1 MTSTSQCEKNCA
13 RDALKETER
22 GWKSAWRDARESGTR
37 SAHAGRGNMLS
48 EHEVATVDSLL
59 LGDSCQEEPETVTA
73 TWRVLELLRR
83 CDHHPQLS
91 QICKDDVVME
101 KLLMTLATD
110 ARGETVARFCGYVG
124 AELAVRDPT
133 PLVSYLGPPANA
145 DYLASLCAEHIH
157 LPEVG
162 NMIEACC
169 MDSLA
174 TNEAVKRFLLS
185 LHDTIIHLTIAQE
198 DFRLEHLQLLCRLTA
213 EKQLSS
219 LHSAFPDVTER
230 IIMMVKRTEHMPL
243 LVLSEVAS
251 VCLRQKLKEIE
262 IIVFERAEK
271 LISLGRFEAKRI
283 REHDAVEIK
292 CMRRLIHLLKNR
304 VGDSKPL
311 RKLPRAT
318 ADAQPTMP
326 AMLMQLSE
334 LTLDSTKFID
344 AKPTSDRGVMACEAA
359 EVLLSSVGYLWS
371 REEVTQCAT
380 FSERDW
386 DKCVRMLEERRRI
399 DPNPDE
405 SKRALAILRLAEA
418 LRPLPLSE
426 HSTRPPAAEQQRGVD
441 AIDAATSPHQSLE
454 PPPRI
459 AARASNE
466 ASDAAT
472 ATCTSA
478 AMVRAPVQAE
488 APVAKVSPQQDQQA
502 SEVKQWWTRWIPDWA
517 RNAVG

>member
-1 MTSTSQCEKNCA
+1 MFHCCT
-13 RDALKETER
+13 
-22 GWKSAWRDARESGTR
+22 ARER
-37 SAHAGRGNMLS
+37 MLS

-110 ARGETVARFCGYVG
+110 ARGETIARFCGYVG
-124 AELAVRDPT
+124 AELAVRDPA
-133 PLVSYLGPPANA
+133 PLVSYLAPPANA

-243 LVLSEVAS
+243 HVLSEVAS
-251 VCLRQKLKEIE
+251 VCRRRQLKEIE

-271 LISLGRFEAKRI
+271 LISLGCFEAKRI
-283 REHDAVEIK
+283 RERDAVEIK

-304 VGDSKPL
+304 VNDSK
-311 RKLPRAT
+311 LPQAT

-334 LTLDSTKFID
+334 LTLDSTKFVD
-344 AKPTSDRGVMACEAA
+344 GAEPTSDRGVMACEAA
-359 EVLLSSVGYLWS
+359 EVLSSSVGYLWS

-386 DKCVRMLEERRRI
+386 IKCVRMLEERRRI
-399 DPNPDE
+399 DPNRDE
-405 SKRALAILRLAEA
+405 SKRALAILRLAKA
-418 LRPLPLSE
+418 LRPPPLSE
-426 HSTRPPAAEQQRGVD
+426 HSTRPPAAEQQSGVG
-441 AIDAATSPHQSLE
+441 AIDAASQHIQSTSAKLREVSHPSHRSSPHQSLE

-459 AARASNE
+459 AARASDE
-466 ASDAAT
+466 ASVTSATPT
-472 ATCTSA
+472 ATCASA
-478 AMVRAPVQAE
+478 ATVRAPVQAE
-488 APVAKVSPQQDQQA
+488 APVSP
-502 SEVKQWWTRWIPDWA
+502 WYIRWIPAPA
-517 RNAVG
+517 RELLQRLGQ